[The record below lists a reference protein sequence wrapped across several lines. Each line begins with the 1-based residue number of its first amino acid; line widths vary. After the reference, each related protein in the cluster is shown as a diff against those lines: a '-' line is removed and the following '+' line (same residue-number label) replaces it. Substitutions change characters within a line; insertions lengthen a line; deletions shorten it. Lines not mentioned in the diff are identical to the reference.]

1 MSLDATSLSP
11 ADRAVFAA
19 AFGQLALDG
28 GDPTLWVQQRLNEH
42 VWSKQAQIM
51 RSVDVNARTAVP
63 SCNGSGKSHI
73 ASRIVTRFIDIHD
86 PGTAFVV
93 TTAPRAQQVRAI
105 LWRYIRRAHRKGNMA
120 GRITQGQI
128 PEWHI
133 DGDLVGFGRKPAD
146 VDADTMMGLHEYKM
160 LIVLDE
166 ADGIRKPMWDAIE
179 SLMTNDVGSSV
190 LAIGNP
196 LDNSSHFAR
205 ICDGSEPGWNLI
217 RISAFDLPAMTGEP
231 VPQDVADRLTSRAW
245 VEDKKI
251 RWGVT
256 SPLYIGKVLGLHPD
270 SDEGLIPM
278 SWVRAANARWDEWND
293 NPLRDTHQPKGRRVF
308 GVDVGHLGE
317 DKTVIATRQ
326 GDVVMQI
333 EAWSK
338 MDTVAVA
345 GLVEARLRST
355 VQSTSIVDAIGV
367 GAGVVDLLRSRGL
380 NVQAF
385 VASGGTKRR
394 DATGSQRFPNIRSA
408 AWWSL
413 REWLDPGQ
421 PGGATLAL
429 PPDDDLTADLTT
441 PRWTPVTGGKIAVES
456 KDEIRKRL
464 GRSTDYGDAVVQ
476 ACWAEMPGR
485 TNDAGE
491 QSRPKARGYADRV
504 TW

>member
-1 MSLDATSLSP
+1 MSLTA
-11 ADRAVFAA
+11 ADRAAFAA
-19 AFGQLALDG
+19 ALDLVELDG
-28 GDPTLWVQQRLNEH
+28 TDPVTWVNKRLKEH
-42 VWSKQAQIM
+42 AWSKQADIM
-51 RSVDVNARTAVP
+51 RSVDANPRTAVP

-73 ASRIVTRFIDIHD
+73 ASRIVTRFIDIHE

-105 LWRYIRRAHRKGNMA
+105 LWRYIRRAHRKANLP

-133 DGDLVGFGRKPAD
+133 DGDLVAFGRKPAD

-205 ICDGSEPGWNLI
+205 ICDGSEPGWNVI
-217 RISAFDLPAMTGEP
+217 RISAFDLPAMTGEY
-231 VPQDVADRLTSRAW
+231 VPQDVADRLTSKAW
-245 VEDKKI
+245 VEDKAI

-256 SPLYIGKVLGLHPD
+256 SPLYIGKVLGQHPD
-270 SDEGLIPM
+270 SEEGLIPM
-278 SWVRAANARWDEWND
+278 SWVRAANARWDDWND
-293 NPLRDTHQPKGRRVF
+293 NPLRDSHQPPGRRVF

-317 DKTVIATRQ
+317 DKTCIATRQ
-326 GDVVMQI
+326 GDVVMSI
-333 EAWSK
+333 ESWSK
-338 MDTVAVA
+338 LDTVAVA
-345 GLVEARLRST
+345 GLVQARIDKAP
-355 VQSTSIVDAIGV
+355 QSMSIVDAIGV
-367 GAGVVDLLRSRGL
+367 GAGVVDLLRARGR

-385 VASGGTKRR
+385 VASAGTKRR
-394 DATGSQRFPNIRSA
+394 DATGAQGFPNLRSA
-408 AWWSL
+408 AWWNL
-413 REWLDPGQ
+413 RERLDPGQ

-441 PRWTPVTGGKIAVES
+441 PRWTPVTGGKIQVES
-456 KDEIRKRL
+456 KDDIRKRL
-464 GRSTDYGDAVVQ
+464 GRSTDAGDAVVQ
-476 ACWAEMPGR
+476 VCWAEMPGR
-485 TNDAGE
+485 VAGSE
-491 QSRPKARGYADRV
+491 AAKPRARRYAESTR
-504 TW
+504 W